1 MGLSWIMEVISLLVR
16 GPTYMWILTDICN
29 TLQGL
34 AIFLIFVWKPKV
46 RRMLRERISGTKRG
60 NSQLNVATNAENLR
74 KISSNTKVEEL
85 N

>member
-1 MGLSWIMEVISLLVR
+1 MGLSWIMEVVSLLVR

-46 RRMLRERISGTKRG
+46 RNALRQRVSKSRCSSS
-60 NSQLNVATNAENLR
+60 SQLSTAAENMR
-74 KISSNTKVEEL
+74 KISSNTKVEEM

>member
-1 MGLSWIMEVISLLVR
+1 MGLSWIMEVVSLLVR
-16 GPTYMWILTDICN
+16 GPIYMWILTDICN

-46 RRMLRERISGTKRG
+46 RNSLRQRFSKSRS
-60 NSQLNVATNAENLR
+60 NSSARLSTAAENMR